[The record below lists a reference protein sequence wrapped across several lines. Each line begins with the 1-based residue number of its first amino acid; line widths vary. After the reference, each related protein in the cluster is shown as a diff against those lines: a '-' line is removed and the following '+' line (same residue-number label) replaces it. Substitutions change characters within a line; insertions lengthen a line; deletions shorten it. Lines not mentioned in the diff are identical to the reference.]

1 MVNIWSIVQQHK
13 RFFKDDKGWK
23 DQIHIDLELTPL
35 YENDIIYLQEWPE
48 MEDGVACRINAAR
61 LMIESV
67 VKI

>member
-48 MEDGVACRINAAR
+48 MEDGKACRVNTITLRNEV
-61 LMIESV
+61 LLCV
-67 VKI
+67 